1 MYDTI
6 LVPTDGSDEA
16 LKGARHA
23 IDLAADVGASIHALY
38 VIDLPNA
45 PRAPYI
51 VQDEEEIREE
61 YEKFGEEVTGEVA
74 EMAAEAGVDCDTVL
88 RRGSV
93 HEEIVDYAADE
104 KVDLIVVG
112 TGFRGK
118 VGALI
123 GSTAEKVVRTS
134 TVPVT
139 TVRRGEDEHPY
150 SRDSRK

>member
-23 IDLAADVGASIHALY
+23 IELAADIGGSIHALY

-51 VQDEEEIREE
+51 IQDEEEVREE
-61 YEKFGEEVTGEVA
+61 YEKFGEEVTEEVA
-74 EMAAEAGVDCDTVL
+74 EMAAEAGVDCETVL

-93 HEEIVDYAADE
+93 NERIVDYAEDE
-104 KVDLIVVG
+104 GIDLIVVG
-112 TGFRGK
+112 TGYRGK
-118 VGALI
+118 LGALI

-139 TVRRGEDEHPY
+139 TVRRTQDEHP
-150 SRDSRK
+150 

>member
-23 IDLAADVGASIHALY
+23 IELAADVGASIHALY

-51 VQDEEEIREE
+51 IQDEEEVREE

-74 EMAAEAGVDCDTVL
+74 EMAAEAGVDCQTVL

-93 HEEIVDYAADE
+93 NERIVDYAEDE
-104 KVDLIVVG
+104 GIDLIVVG
-112 TGFRGK
+112 TGYRGK
-118 VGALI
+118 LGALI
-123 GSTAEKVVRTS
+123 GSTAEKIVRTS

-139 TVRRGEDEHPY
+139 TVRRTQDEHP
-150 SRDSRK
+150 